1 MTNIAIGTRRNEN
14 LRYKTCSQSKLQGFV
29 ITTSKNKK
37 HSVTTFHTNEY
48 FVYFFYYEY

>member
-14 LRYKTCSQSKLQGFV
+14 LRYKTVKVNCKVLWSQLPK
-29 ITTSKNKK
+29 KK

-48 FVYFFYYEY
+48 FVYFFHYEY

>member
-14 LRYKTCSQSKLQGFV
+14 LRYKTVKVNCKVLWSQLPK
-29 ITTSKNKK
+29 KKK